1 MRNLIR
7 KLLFLRPAA
16 GVTLQL
22 RAGIYQCVLLADGVV
37 VARERLLITK

>member
-1 MRNLIR
+1 MNKISTILPDEA
-7 KLLFLRPAA
+7 LAA

-22 RAGIYQCVLLADGVV
+22 RAGIYQCVLLADGAV